1 MILNGKVVIVSVVCI
16 ILGIAL
22 SWLLFGGANL
32 YNHGNGIESA
42 YEQSERIG
50 EYQQSVDESL
60 ERIRDGLD
68 NGINSVIG
76 IEERNSKI
84 EESVDRATSN
94 NKRSTE
100 LIGEGAKRIEE
111 SKSILERVRER
122 KSED

>member
-32 YNHGNGIESA
+32 YNHGNGIEAA